1 MDRNQFAFTPGLGK
15 GCTSALT
22 LIQHHILSYL
32 DEKSGAVRVL
42 MVDLTK
48 AFDRA
53 TKSAVILALDKLGV
67 SSWIIYW
74 IYNYM
79 SQRFQ
84 AVNVNGIISSW
95 KEVKSGVPQGS
106 VLGPLLFAVI
116 VDDLKPIFSNSTIIK
131 YADDMTLLHFL
142 RRKEE
147 DNLQEEW
154 DNIKSWCTSVQLAPN
169 GKKTKVMDIITNKK
183 LGEMK
188 SINENGTQIENVTS
202 ARLLGIIISNDMK
215 WGQHIEY
222 VYEKASKR
230 IFSLVQLRGLGAPS
244 DVLQRYYV
252 ATIRSILLYG
262 HPAWCNVT
270 EEQRRKLISI
280 EKRVSKLISNWS
292 LPPLFS
298 VADSS
303 AMKLM
308 KSVVKFQNHPL
319 SITVNRRKSSVS
331 HIRREAT
338 SHFAKTSRY
347 KMAFHHYADMV

>member
-1 MDRNQFAFTPGLGK
+1 
-15 GCTSALT
+15 
-22 LIQHHILSYL
+22 
-32 DEKSGAVRVL
+32 
-42 MVDLTK
+42 
-48 AFDRA
+48 
-53 TKSAVILALDKLGV
+53 
-67 SSWIIYW
+67 
-74 IYNYM
+74 M

-84 AVNVNGIISSW
+84 AVNVNGILSSW

-106 VLGPLLFAVI
+106 VLGPLLFAMI
-116 VDDLKPIFSNSTIIK
+116 VDDLKPIFSNSTIVK
-131 YADDMTLLHFL
+131 YADDVTLLHFL

-147 DNLQEEW
+147 DHLQEEW
-154 DNIKSWCTSVQLAPN
+154 DNIKSWCASVQLAPN
-169 GKKTKVMDIITNKK
+169 GQKTKVMEIITNKR

-188 SINENGTQIENVTS
+188 SINENGTQIETVTS

-222 VYEKASKR
+222 VYEKAAKR

-270 EEQRRKLISI
+270 EEQKRKLISI

-303 AMKLM
+303 AMKIM
-308 KSVVKFQNHPL
+308 KSVIKFRNHPL
-319 SITVNRRKSSVS
+319 NITINRREPSVS
-331 HIRREAT
+331 HIRRDVT
-338 SHFAKTSRY
+338 SHFAKTTRY
-347 KMAFHHYADMV
+347 KMAFHHYADML